1 MGGRGGRAVP
11 DDAGTGGGGEAS
23 VTSFDGEGGGREEVG
38 SCADFLGAAAAP
50 PEKKDA
56 IDLCMWRRGGGL
68 RRRKERNVVE
78 RGGVTIV
85 RDSGDVL
92 AFKKA
97 RLSVVASST
106 NQSKQQASH
115 RAAASKQRA
124 RIFIFKPTPSTAA
137 ITTGYRFKIHQ
148 RMLFK
153 LLAHKN
159 TRGAGVT
166 CATDR
171 CSHDAATRWINQLTR
186 LTLRGPAHCFDN
198 CFTVTLCSHLLGH

>member
-1 MGGRGGRAVP
+1 VGGRGGRAVP

-78 RGGVTIV
+78 RGGATIV
-85 RDSGDVL
+85 GDRGDVL

-97 RLSVVASST
+97 RLCVVASST
-106 NQSKQQASH
+106 KQGKQQASNSS
-115 RAAASKQRA
+115 REQAARA
-124 RIFIFKPTPSTAA
+124 RIFISNRPLQQLQSQQDIGSKSIKGCFSS
-137 ITTGYRFKIHQ
+137 
-148 RMLFK
+148 
-153 LLAHKN
+153 
-159 TRGAGVT
+159 
-166 CATDR
+166 
-171 CSHDAATRWINQLTR
+171 CSHTRTHAEQ
-186 LTLRGPAHCFDN
+186 
-198 CFTVTLCSHLLGH
+198 V